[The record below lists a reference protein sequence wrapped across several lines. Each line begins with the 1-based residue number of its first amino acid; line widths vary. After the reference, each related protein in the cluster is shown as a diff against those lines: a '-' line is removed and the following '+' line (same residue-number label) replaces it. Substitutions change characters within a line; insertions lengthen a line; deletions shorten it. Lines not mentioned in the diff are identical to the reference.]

1 MQTCVPIEKRS
12 KREQR
17 AAVRAHRAAWRGI
30 KLCPRIM
37 RKKTDYS
44 FSDSTMN
51 WYYYGYHNPNQIS
64 VAQDWQNAV
73 SLSSFSEMVRRAVVA
88 FMTSRFRA
96 ASSTSRQS
104 AAVS

>member
-37 RKKTDYS
+37 RKKTAYS

-73 SLSSFSEMVRRAVVA
+73 SLHSYTSFPVVSSEG
-88 FMTSRFRA
+88 
-96 ASSTSRQS
+96 
-104 AAVS
+104 

>member
-44 FSDSTMN
+44 FSDIPT
-51 WYYYGYHNPNQIS
+51 P
-64 VAQDWQNAV
+64 V
-73 SLSSFSEMVRRAVVA
+73 SLL
-88 FMTSRFRA
+88 
-96 ASSTSRQS
+96 
-104 AAVS
+104 